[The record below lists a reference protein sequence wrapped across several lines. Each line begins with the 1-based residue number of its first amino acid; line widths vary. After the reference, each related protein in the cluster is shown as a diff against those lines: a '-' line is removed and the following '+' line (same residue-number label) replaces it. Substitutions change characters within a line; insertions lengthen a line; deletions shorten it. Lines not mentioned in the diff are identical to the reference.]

1 MAEVKLVSL
10 KKSFGSVAAVN
21 EINIHIKDKEFF
33 VILGPTG
40 AGKTTTLRLIS
51 GLDKPDK
58 GDIFLDNVR
67 VNDFAPAVRDVAF
80 VFQYYTLYP
89 HYTVKQNLEFPL

>member
-10 KKSFGSVAAVN
+10 KKSFGSVDAIKELNIAV
-21 EINIHIKDKEFF
+21 KDKEFF

-51 GLDKPDK
+51 GLDKPDS

-67 VNDFAPAVRDVAF
+67 VNDYAPAIRDVAF
-80 VFQYYTLYP
+80 VFQYYT
-89 HYTVKQNLEFPL
+89 